1 MVFLRRSQR
10 GQALAEFALILP
22 LLLLL
27 VFGIIEF
34 GRIFYSYLM
43 VTQAAR
49 EGARLGAVG
58 GSDQEIVAL
67 VRDVAVGLDENRI
80 KVDIDPVEDQRSR
93 GDSLRVAV
101 SYDLPLVAPII
112 TELLPNPFPLTAVA
126 TMRVE

>member
-1 MVFLRRSQR
+1 MFWLRSQR
-10 GQALAEFALILP
+10 GQAVVEFALILP
-22 LLLLL
+22 ILLLL

-34 GRIFYSYLM
+34 GRIFYSYLE

-67 VRDVAVGLDENRI
+67 VRDVAVGLDDERI
-80 KVDIDPVEDQRSR
+80 QVKIEPLEEQRSR
-93 GDSLRVAV
+93 GDSLRVEV
-101 SYDLPLVAPII
+101 SYHLPLVVPII